1 MMKNRNRFFAPF
13 TSPFLPFFEEHGS
26 EPSKTKISA
35 LTDVDLDYQP
45 LEEPWIAT
53 LFAFMRMLV
62 VILGLFI
69 HVKALKMVSRETGL
83 LSEVTKFF
91 LWTQIIFLPS
101 MVGFIISTDFI
112 YPLNEVVG
120 RWYCTLGWSIFLFG
134 ALVITS
140 HSFVIAIMRY
150 FFIIYEAK
158 AERFGKEK
166 AKKLG
171 LYVIILIPLTVV
183 ITGAI
188 EGSELTWMSFINK
201 CYGNHHKVF
210 LIEHSTISSF
220 NKKVAKL
227 EDEELRSYSSM
238 ILAILWR
245 VSKIVRATVA
255 LLMGFN
261 IVEGFVYY
269 QILSHL
275 NR

>member
-1 MMKNRNRFFAPF
+1 MMKKRNHFYQPFINSYIPFIVNNEADAENLSFAI
-13 TSPFLPFFEEHGS
+13 LR
-26 EPSKTKISA
+26 
-35 LTDVDLDYQP
+35 DVDFDYQP
-45 LEEPWIAT
+45 LEEPSTAT
-53 LFAFMRMLV
+53 LFAFLRIFV
-62 VILGLFI
+62 VIIGLFI
-69 HVKALKMVSRETGL
+69 HVKALKMVNKETGL

-91 LWTQIIFLPS
+91 IWTQIIFLPS
-101 MVGFIISTDFI
+101 MVGFIISTDFM
-112 YPLNEVVG
+112 YPMNEIVG

-140 HSFVIAIMRY
+140 HSFVTALMRY
-150 FFIIYEAK
+150 FFIIYEKK
-158 AERFGKEK
+158 AEKFGKEK

-171 LYVIILIPLTVV
+171 LYVLILIPMIVV

-201 CYGNHHKVF
+201 CYGNHHKVY

-220 NKKVAKL
+220 DKKILRL
-227 EDEELRSYSSM
+227 ETDELRSYTNM

-245 VSKIVRATVA
+245 ISKVIRSAVV

-261 IVEGFVYY
+261 IVEGFLYY
-269 QILSHL
+269 KILSHL